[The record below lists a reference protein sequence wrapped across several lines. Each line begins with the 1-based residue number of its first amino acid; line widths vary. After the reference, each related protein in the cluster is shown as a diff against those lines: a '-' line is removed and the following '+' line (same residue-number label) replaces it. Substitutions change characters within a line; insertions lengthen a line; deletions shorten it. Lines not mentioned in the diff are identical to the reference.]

1 MQFLNNVALYYSKYF
16 ITMIYPESNIEPL
29 QLRQQVSS

>member
-16 ITMIYPESNIEPL
+16 ITMIYPESSIEPL
-29 QLRQQVSS
+29 QLGQQVSS